1 MSDNR
6 LRAKQQLRL
15 SMRAKTLSFRYQ
27 QLDECPPDRDRN
39 PSCFNGLP
47 CHRGFPQI
55 KMVCQQ
61 IRGHSVRVLLDPAAR
76 LERARRVNS

>member
-39 PSCFNGLP
+39 PSCFNGFRATVGS
-47 CHRGFPQI
+47 HR
-55 KMVCQQ
+55 
-61 IRGHSVRVLLDPAAR
+61 
-76 LERARRVNS
+76 